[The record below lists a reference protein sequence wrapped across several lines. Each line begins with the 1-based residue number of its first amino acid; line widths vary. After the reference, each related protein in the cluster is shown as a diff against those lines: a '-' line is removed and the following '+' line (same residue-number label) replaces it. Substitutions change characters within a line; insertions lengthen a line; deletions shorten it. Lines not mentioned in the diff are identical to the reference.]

1 MILFY
6 KAVSHKL
13 KKYNFVVLSLV
24 VDGKWFK
31 ERKNYRWMFIILAS
45 LGEVGLLYISALA
58 VGVWI
63 ILVFSHTTYVL

>member
-31 ERKNYRWMFIILAS
+31 ERKNYRWI
-45 LGEVGLLYISALA
+45 LLY
-58 VGVWI
+58 
-63 ILVFSHTTYVL
+63 